1 MSSSVFSSDDQLQR
15 QILQSARVIAVVG
28 MSNKPV
34 RASLQIGRFL
44 KAVGYKIYP
53 VNPNLSQIDGLTV
66 YPTLADVPEPIDIVD
81 VFRRSEFLSEVVDE
95 AIAVKAKGVWGQ
107 LGVYDEDAAIKGRAA
122 GLLVIMDTCI
132 KVSYNRL
139 LRP

>member
-1 MSSSVFSSDDQLQR
+1 MFSSEDQLQR
-15 QILQSARVIAVVG
+15 EILESAKVIAVVG

-44 KAVGYKIYP
+44 KAVGYTIYP
-53 VNPNLSQIDGLTV
+53 LNPNLSQIDGLTV

-81 VFRRSEFLSEVVDE
+81 VFRRSEFLGDVVDQ
-95 AIAVKAKGVWGQ
+95 AIAVKAKVVWGQ
-107 LGVYDEDAAIKGRAA
+107 LGVYDEAAAAKARAA
-122 GLLVIMDTCI
+122 GITIIMDTCI

>member
-1 MSSSVFSSDDQLQR
+1 MFSHEDKLQR
-15 QILQSARVIAVVG
+15 ELLESARVIAVVG

-44 KAVGYKIYP
+44 KAVGYTIYP
-53 VNPNLSQIDGLTV
+53 VNPNLSQIDGLAV

-81 VFRRSEFLSEVVDE
+81 VFRRSEFLNDVVNE
-95 AIAVKAKGVWGQ
+95 AIAVRAKAVWGQ
-107 LGVYDEDAAIKGRAA
+107 LGVYDEDAAAKAHDA
-122 GLLVIMDTCI
+122 GLAVIMDTCI